1 MNFSRRDAVQVG
13 QVENSSVENSSVE
26 NSSEENL
33 PDAQANLLGWCLIK
47 PRTSDRG
54 GGTDS
59 LAVLLRRV
67 RYAQYYNKRS
77 GRTGHV
83 REGCRQKTA
92 RFRLTHFVP

>member
-1 MNFSRRDAVQVG
+1 LQ
-13 QVENSSVENSSVE
+13 
-26 NSSEENL
+26 ENL

-54 GGTDS
+54 AGTDS

-67 RYAQYYNKRS
+67 LGGYAQYYNTRS

-83 REGCRQKTA
+83 SEGCRQKTA
-92 RFRLTHFVP
+92 QFRLTHFVHILFTTHFVRQRKTRASR